1 MNGVD
6 DGVDGGVVVHVGGAD
21 DVVAVRWI
29 LDGNNVF
36 YSTKMIDN
44 VKDLGRV

>member
-1 MNGVD
+1 MNGFD
-6 DGVDGGVVVHVGGAD
+6 DGVDGGVVVQVDGME
-21 DVVAVRWI
+21 DVVAVGWI

-44 VKDLGRV
+44 VKDLGKV

>member
-1 MNGVD
+1 LESKV
-6 DGVDGGVVVHVGGAD
+6 
-21 DVVAVRWI
+21 WI

-44 VKDLGRV
+44 VKDLGKV